1 MNSLQKDKMDKWT
14 KGQMVTQ
21 FFYRN
26 HAGFFGLPLLLA
38 EEAAKEGEEDVEGI
52 EELKQKSHVPRGAW
66 FFICHLT
73 FDI

>member
-26 HAGFFGLPLLLA
+26 NAGFFGLPLLLA
-38 EEAAKEGEEDVEGI
+38 EEAAEEREEDVEGI
-52 EELKQKSHVPRGAW
+52 EKLK
-66 FFICHLT
+66 
-73 FDI
+73 

>member
-1 MNSLQKDKMDKWT
+1 MDKWT
-14 KGQMVTQ
+14 KGQMVMQ

-52 EELKQKSHVPRGAW
+52 EEL
-66 FFICHLT
+66 
-73 FDI
+73 

>member
-26 HAGFFGLPLLLA
+26 HAGFFELPLLLA
-38 EEAAKEGEEDVEGI
+38 EEAAEEGEEDVEGI
-52 EELKQKSHVPRGAW
+52 EELK
-66 FFICHLT
+66 
-73 FDI
+73 

>member
-38 EEAAKEGEEDVEGI
+38 EEAAEEEGI
-52 EELKQKSHVPRGAW
+52 EKLKQKSHVPRGAW
-66 FFICHLT
+66 FFI
-73 FDI
+73 

>member
-26 HAGFFGLPLLLA
+26 HAGFFGQVPAVFLHFLCKYA
-38 EEAAKEGEEDVEGI
+38 HIFERFANFQTK
-52 EELKQKSHVPRGAW
+52 KMQKNR
-66 FFICHLT
+66 T
-73 FDI
+73 